1 LTRDDEFEP
10 KPGRIRDRG
19 VSRAPTALSQIKA
32 ATQRAGGKPGGSR
45 GSPGSR
51 PSTFGRGRAA
61 AVQAGHGATRRT
73 VLVKAR
79 VVRRLPGRASLADH
93 LKYLA
98 RDGTDRDGSPG
109 RLFDADG
116 DTVNRKA
123 FADRAGND
131 RHHFRFIVSPED
143 ADQMAD
149 LQGFTR
155 ALVGTMEND
164 LGTRLDW
171 VAGGH
176 WNTPH
181 PHVHLIVRGV
191 DETGADLVI
200 ARDYIAQGL
209 RGRAEVLVERELG
222 PRTEREI
229 VQGLIRDV
237 GTDRWTRLDRL
248 LAAEA
253 RRNHGLIDL
262 RPSKRPPAPSPV
274 RLARLRKLEAMGL
287 AESEGAGRW
296 RLSPQAEPALKA
308 LARQGDIIARMHDAM
323 RASGRSFA
331 PDGWANEEPAQA
343 VLGRVAARGLD
354 DELKGT
360 GFVLIEGLDGRMHH
374 RTLADAAQADP
385 KVGALVEAALSDN
398 PRLRHPHLRV
408 RSDLKL
414 EDQIGAQGATWLD
427 RLRVDPNRPALNST
441 TGAGFAAEV
450 AAAFEQRGEWLVS
463 QGLAERSPDGIKAKP
478 RLLATLTAR
487 ELEAAAAEV
496 AAKTGLARRPDDV
509 FGEGDIYR
517 RRLNLASGRFA
528 LINDSTGFSL
538 VPWRPAMER
547 HLGQTLPSGLG
558 RSGLGD
564 PPAPD
569 RRRGP
574 SL

>member
-1 LTRDDEFEP
+1 MSRQ
-10 KPGRIRDRG
+10 RIM
-19 VSRAPTALSQIKA
+19 
-32 ATQRAGGKPGGSR
+32 AGMIGGL
-45 GSPGSR
+45 
-51 PSTFGRGRAA
+51 
-61 AVQAGHGATRRT
+61 
-73 VLVKAR
+73 VLVA
-79 VVRRLPGRASLADH
+79 ASTADH
-93 LKYLA
+93 RPRLVWNASASAPIGLYAASPPKTPDVGRQILYAPPPSQAAIFAA
-98 RDGTDRDGSPG
+98 RRYVPISV
-109 RLFDADG
+109 L
-116 DTVNRKA
+116 NRKA

-155 ALVGTMEND
+155 ALVGTMEKD
-164 LGTRLDW
+164 LGTELDW
-171 VAGGH
+171 VAGG
-176 WNTPH
+176 
-181 PHVHLIVRGV
+181 
-191 DETGADLVI
+191 
-200 ARDYIAQGL
+200 
-209 RGRAEVLVERELG
+209 
-222 PRTEREI
+222 
-229 VQGLIRDV
+229 
-237 GTDRWTRLDRL
+237 
-248 LAAEA
+248 
-253 RRNHGLIDL
+253 
-262 RPSKRPPAPSPV
+262 
-274 RLARLRKLEAMGL
+274 
-287 AESEGAGRW
+287 
-296 RLSPQAEPALKA
+296 
-308 LARQGDIIARMHDAM
+308 
-323 RASGRSFA
+323 
-331 PDGWANEEPAQA
+331 
-343 VLGRVAARGLD
+343 
-354 DELKGT
+354 
-360 GFVLIEGLDGRMHH
+360 
-374 RTLADAAQADP
+374 
-385 KVGALVEAALSDN
+385 
-398 PRLRHPHLRV
+398 HLRV

-528 LINDSTGFSL
+528 LIDDSTGFSL

-558 RSGLGD
+558 RSGPGD